1 VTGSPVTTAMAR
13 LAAAFRRVTTSGG
26 YVPEIDGLRFIAIAA
41 VVAVHTWGYWSF
53 RAGRTYA
60 SMSWFDVALERFVS
74 LGFYGVH
81 LFFMISGFILAVP
94 FCRHAFE
101 GGRPVNLRAYFWRR
115 ITRLEPPYVL
125 TMLVFF
131 ALMPLAKD
139 VTWAQLWPH
148 LLASLGYVHNIV
160 YGQGSLL
167 NNNAWT
173 LEIEVQFYLLMPLL
187 ALALRLPALP
197 RRAVFAVMAIVL
209 SLHGLWLPRS
219 TPQSVL
225 QYGQY
230 FLVGILLC
238 DLWTTDWRGRPRTWM
253 GDLPGILAWP
263 VFVALNLGVGGY
275 VASVANPWVIA
286 MLFYSALRGIGHGRG
301 LSWAFVPIVG
311 GMCYSIYLLHARAIA
326 AVVHGPLRVMR
337 SLGGFTADYLVVLVI
352 CSLVVVA
359 VSAVFFLLV
368 EKPCMDPDWPRK
380 LWQRLRWAGANTSRS
395 AGDSAA

>member
-1 VTGSPVTTAMAR
+1 
-13 LAAAFRRVTTSGG
+13 
-26 YVPEIDGLRFIAIAA
+26 
-41 VVAVHTWGYWSF
+41 
-53 RAGRTYA
+53 
-60 SMSWFDVALERFVS
+60 MSWFDVALERFVS

-94 FCRHAFE
+94 FCRHALD

-139 VTWAQLWPH
+139 FTWAQLWPH

-160 YGQGSLL
+160 YGQGSLI

-197 RRAVFAVMAIVL
+197 RRALFVAMAVGL

-238 DLWTTDWRGRPRTWM
+238 DLWTMDWRGRPRTWAA
-253 GDLPGILAWP
+253 DAPGILAWP
-263 VFVALNLGVGGY
+263 IFVAGNLGVG
-275 VASVANPWVIA
+275 
-286 MLFYSALRGIGHGRG
+286 ALLLRTPRNRPRPGAVVGIRADRRRHVLLDLPAARPRARGHGPRPAPGDAVAREFHGG
-301 LSWAFVPIVG
+301 LRRRAHGLLAGGRRRECRVLPVG
-311 GMCYSIYLLHARAIA
+311 RET
-326 AVVHGPLRVMR
+326 VHGP
-337 SLGGFTADYLVVLVI
+337 
-352 CSLVVVA
+352 
-359 VSAVFFLLV
+359 
-368 EKPCMDPDWPRK
+368 
-380 LWQRLRWAGANTSRS
+380 
-395 AGDSAA
+395 